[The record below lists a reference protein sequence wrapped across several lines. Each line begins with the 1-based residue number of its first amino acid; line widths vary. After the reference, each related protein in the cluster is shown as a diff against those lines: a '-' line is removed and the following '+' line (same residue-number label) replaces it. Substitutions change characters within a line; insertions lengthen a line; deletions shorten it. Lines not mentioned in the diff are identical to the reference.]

1 MTFQYIHQ
9 LHELHIETQV
19 GFVATIIFHGVRPC
33 HTLELTCQFHT
44 ADFFE
49 KIFRHTFKQV
59 DDVVLFYERHFA
71 VYLSKFRLT
80 VGTKVLVTETLG
92 NLEVTVKTGYHQ
104 QLFQGLR
111 ALRQSVEL
119 SRIHA

>member
-9 LHELHIETQV
+9 LHEFHTETQV

-33 HTLELTCQFHT
+33 HALELTFQFHT

-49 KIFRHTFKQV
+49 QIFCHTFKQV
-59 DDVVLFYERHFA
+59 DDVVLFHERHFT

-80 VGTKVLVTETLG
+80 VGAEVLVTETLG
-92 NLEVTVKTGYHQ
+92 NLEVTVETGYHQ
-104 QLFQGLR
+104 QLLQGLW